1 MSAGRIEVI
10 VGSMFS
16 GKTEELIRRVRRA
29 QLAKQRVQV
38 FKPEIDIRYSKEEV
52 TSHNDS
58 RMHSIVVSRSRDII
72 DHLEDNTRVVAIDEA
87 QFFDE
92 DIVKIVQKLA
102 DRGLRVIIA
111 GLDMN
116 WKAEP
121 FHPIPALMA
130 IAEEVVKEQ
139 AICMVCGKPASRT
152 QKLIAGDNQIHVG
165 AGEAYEARCRGCHE
179 VNISQMSGLFKKSMA
194 PKDIAKSPVELT

>member
-1 MSAGRIEVI
+1 MSVGRIEVI

-38 FKPEIDIRYSKEEV
+38 FKPTIDNRYSVDDV
-52 TSHNDS
+52 TSHSDQ
-58 RMHSIVVSRSRDII
+58 RIESIVINRSREII
-72 DHLEDNTRVVAIDEA
+72 EHLEDNTRVVAVDEA

-130 IAEEVVKEQ
+130 IAEEVLKCQ
-139 AICMVCGKPASRT
+139 AICMSCGEPASRT

-165 AGEAYEARCRGCHE
+165 AGEAYEARCRRCHE
-179 VNISQMSGLFKKSMA
+179 VQLNKITRIFKRA
-194 PKDIAKSPVELT
+194 PTTAELS